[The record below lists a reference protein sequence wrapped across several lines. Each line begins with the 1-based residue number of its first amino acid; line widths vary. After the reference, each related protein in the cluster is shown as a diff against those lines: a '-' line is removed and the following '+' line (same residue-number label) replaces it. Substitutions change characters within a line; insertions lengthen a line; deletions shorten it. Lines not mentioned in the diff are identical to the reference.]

1 MQWTADVTEHA
12 HVTEIKQ
19 PARSGNNQN
28 YHTQIVRHLD
38 RSERCLRF
46 DITTHFASVEEDG
59 SEEDDEAHEDE
70 HEPDPETSNMK
81 CYHLPS
87 RTHVNYFEVSKA
99 ITGGVVSTS
108 VLPPRTFS
116 SSTTAF
122 HLALKPSLRIS
133 IDEAAELYGLPD
145 LRSTVTD
152 YFHHASRSG
161 CPVVENIQAW
171 FKVRVQQPTY
181 HSRESFQSPQSLI
194 ASPPSTQSPSGR
206 YDFAVVN
213 QSDES
218 EWPSKGLE
226 GMFCCVVRCPAI
238 YSLCYRAYNCTGSPN
253 LSRPLH
259 RLFSCVCSMLE
270 SYSPPSDM

>member
-1 MQWTADVTEHA
+1 
-12 HVTEIKQ
+12 
-19 PARSGNNQN
+19 
-28 YHTQIVRHLD
+28 
-38 RSERCLRF
+38 
-46 DITTHFASVEEDG
+46 
-59 SEEDDEAHEDE
+59 
-70 HEPDPETSNMK
+70 MK

-99 ITGGVVSTS
+99 IAGGVVSTS

-152 YFHHASRSG
+152 YFHRASRSG

-238 YSLCYRAYNCTGSPN
+238 YSLCYRAYNRTGSPN
-253 LSRPLH
+253 LSRPSH
-259 RLFSCVCSMLE
+259 RLFSCVCSTFSHTPPPLTCNTTKGAAGLHMLKRCHAPNWFSAVNMDKDSRRTWIKTAE
-270 SYSPPSDM
+270 EHYDTAEEELR